1 VAYQTAGMVVFAS
14 RETGQFTG
22 QLTDP
27 GGRNLPLHPRH
38 PRIRLRPGGRT
49 LGQVHHHGSIDNPD
63 APRDYQDA
71 ITAG

>member
-1 VAYQTAGMVVFAS
+1 VAYQTAGMVVFAG

-27 GGRNLPLHPRH
+27 GAATSPCIRTTREFAYDQAAGRW
-38 PRIRLRPGGRT
+38 
-49 LGQVHHHGSIDNPD
+49 GQVHHHGSIDNPD